1 LGEVEKERDL
11 KLWVEE
17 KLMALEMRARQDAV
31 MIEWLR
37 KERDELSQTMERL
50 LVERNMAHHECD

>member
-50 LVERNMAHHECD
+50 LVERNTAHHECD